1 MEKENITIKK
11 ATYFVSTI
19 QATRT
24 DEDGNDKNITEQY
37 AVDAISF
44 GEAEDKTYKCMD
56 KGAAGIVVKDI
67 SIAPFKEALLLN
79 SEDADKYYRVKVKE
93 PTVNENTGKIK
104 NVTVC
109 FLVRASSTRV
119 AESVINE
126 YYASTMID
134 MTVASIVETKIVG
147 IIYDI

>member
-1 MEKENITIKK
+1 MKAENITIKN

-19 QATRT
+19 LIERIQ
-24 DEDGNDKNITEQY
+24 EDGMTKLCTEQY
-37 AVDAISF
+37 AIDAISF
-44 GEAEDKTYKCMD
+44 SEAEKKTYESMD
-56 KGAAGIVVKDI
+56 SQVVSVKDI

-93 PTVNENTGKIK
+93 ITINEITGKEK
-104 NVTVC
+104 KVPVC

-119 AESVINE
+119 AEFVINE

-147 IIYDI
+147 IIFDI

>member
-1 MEKENITIKK
+1 MKAENITMKK

-19 QATRT
+19 QCRRT
-24 DEDGNDKNITEQY
+24 QDNGEDKTITEQY
-37 AVDAISF
+37 AIDAISF
-44 GEAEDKTYKCMD
+44 SEAEKKTYECMD
-56 KGAAGIVVKDI
+56 KEAVGIAVKDI

-93 PTVNENTGKIK
+93 ITINENTGKEK
-104 NVTVC
+104 KVPVC
-109 FLVRASSTRV
+109 FLVRASSTR
-119 AESVINE
+119 ATEAVINE

>member
-1 MEKENITIKK
+1 MKAEDITMKT
-11 ATYFVSTI
+11 ATYFVTTI
-19 QATRT
+19 LIERT
-24 DEDGNDKNITEQY
+24 QEDGMTKLCTEQY

-44 GEAEDKTYKCMD
+44 SEAEKKTYESMD
-56 KGAAGIVVKDI
+56 SQVVSVKDI
-67 SIAPFKEALLLN
+67 SIAPYKEALLLN

-93 PTVNENTGKIK
+93 ITINEITGKEK
-104 NVTVC
+104 KVPVC

-119 AESVINE
+119 AEAVINE

-134 MTVASIVETKIVG
+134 MTVASIVETKILD

>member
-1 MEKENITIKK
+1 MKAENITMKK

-19 QATRT
+19 QCERT
-24 DEDGNDKNITEQY
+24 QEDGKEKTVTEQY
-37 AVDAISF
+37 AIDAISF
-44 GEAEDKTYKCMD
+44 SEAEKKTYECMD
-56 KGAAGIVVKDI
+56 SQVVSVKDI

-93 PTVNENTGKIK
+93 ITINEITGKEK
-104 NVTVC
+104 KVPVC

-119 AESVINE
+119 AEAVINE